1 MAESTAKVAEST
13 SVRAEQSIPR
23 SGDRAKYV
31 FIGPAVVWILLFTI
45 FPLLYAIYTSLHG
58 YRSGRMTA
66 FVGLSNFQR
75 VLTDDGFLSAFRFT
89 FVYVFCVVAIEM
101 LLGFGLALLFN
112 RQLRGIGILRTIMT
126 LPLFVSPIALG
137 FLAQTIFYEINGP
150 ANALLSLIG
159 ASPVPWLSNGFWSRV
174 AIIIIDIWQW
184 TPFVFLVALAGLQSL
199 PQDVLEASE
208 VDGASAWQRLISV
221 ILPMMAP
228 ILWLI
233 MMLRAIDA
241 FKVVDIIVSLTKG
254 GPGRDTEV
262 VSFFIFRASRR
273 FADYGGAAA
282 MGFVLLFVVMLI
294 VTIVWGRIREA
305 YEPMR

>member
-1 MAESTAKVAEST
+1 MAESTATLAETTALPT
-13 SVRAEQSIPR
+13 SGAIRR

-31 FIGPAVVWILLFTI
+31 FIAPAVVWILLFTI
-45 FPLLYAIYTSLHG
+45 FPLLYAIYTSLHNF
-58 YRSGRMTA
+58 RSGRLTS
-66 FVGLSNFQR
+66 FVGLANFQR
-75 VLTDDGFLSAFRFT
+75 VLTDDGFQSAFRFT
-89 FVYVFCVVAIEM
+89 FVYVVCVVAIEM

-112 RQLRGIGILRTIMT
+112 RQLRGIGFLRTIMT

-150 ANALLSLIG
+150 ANGLLSLVG

-174 AIIIIDIWQW
+174 AIIIVDVWQW

-199 PQDVLEASE
+199 PQDMLEASE
-208 VDGASAWQRLISV
+208 VDGASAWQTLRSV
-221 ILPMMAP
+221 ILPMMGP

-233 MMLRAIDA
+233 LMLRAIDA
-241 FKVVDIIVSLTKG
+241 FKVVDIIVALTNG

-262 VSFFIFRASRR
+262 ISFFIFRASRR
-273 FADYGGAAA
+273 FSDFGGAAA

-294 VTIVWGRIREA
+294 VSIIWGRIRET